1 MKSLF
6 RPFPMPL
13 TGKQW
18 FYLGILQGVGAG
30 FVDGGLNFL
39 IAWASA

>member
-6 RPFPMPL
+6 RPFPLPL

-18 FYLGILQGVGAG
+18 FYLGFLQGFGAG
-30 FVDGGLNFL
+30 VSGPSRDVVG
-39 IAWASA
+39 W